1 VTGPRVS
8 VVLPCHNARP
18 WLGEQLGALAAQHLD
33 EPWELVVVDNA
44 STDGSGDLARDAC
57 AGRPGWRVVEA
68 RDGRGAAHARNVG
81 VAEARGDVLLF
92 CDADDVVGDGWLA
105 SLTAALDGADLVAGR
120 WEAARLNAPWVQRA
134 RPLPQQHG
142 LQVFT
147 PPWLPHAGA
156 GNLGVTRALWEK
168 VGAFDEDLP
177 VLEDTEYCFRSQLA
191 GHRLVFAPDA
201 VVHVRLRGSLA
212 DIYRQMRAY
221 GEASVALHHQFARDG
236 MPPPDWRRGLGGWLL
251 SVPRL
256 LAVRDRAALGAWVV
270 RLGWRV
276 GRLRGSLGHRMLA
289 L

>member
-8 VVLPCHNARP
+8 VVLPCHDAGA
-18 WLGEQLGALAAQHLD
+18 WLGEQLAALAAQHLD

-44 STDGSGDLARDAC
+44 STDGSGDLARAAC

-81 VAEARGDVLLF
+81 VAEARGDLLLF
-92 CDADDVVGDGWLA
+92 CDADDVIGDGWLPA
-105 SLTAALDGADLVAGR
+105 LTAALDEADLVAGR
-120 WEAARLNAPWVQRA
+120 WEADRLNPPDVRRA
-134 RPLPQQHG
+134 RPLPQQDG
-142 LQVFT
+142 LQEFA

-156 GNLGVTRALWEK
+156 GNLGLTRALWEK
-168 VGAFDEDLP
+168 VGPFDEDFP
-177 VLEDTEYCFRSQLA
+177 ALEDTEFCFRSQLA
-191 GHRLVFAPDA
+191 GHRLAFAPDA

-212 DIYRQMRAY
+212 TTYRQMRAY
-221 GEASVALHHQFARDG
+221 GEASVALHRRFAADG

-256 LAVRDRAALGAWVV
+256 LAVRDRADLGAWVV

-276 GRLRGSLGHRMLA
+276 GRLRGSVAHRTLA